1 VKSNIL
7 TDFLNDHFVL
17 FTSVLSGIICALYI
31 WKGFNEGFFIGTCI
45 IAVMNFIYVLVA
57 AFFKRKC
64 FSYFYLV
71 YSVILVFLIAF
82 EKTFLFNNFTALFI
96 VCIVV
101 MIKPKVKYIAM
112 LLYFAAVCVAFSING
127 ESVFHFLIHIVR
139 GIWFIGSI
147 FFVLENQFERKRL
160 VLYEDEVKI
169 LEQLC
174 DGKIY
179 QKEVE
184 GFSENT
190 VYRKL
195 KAARERNGNITR
207 EQLVELFRKECM
219 ERKSSEKT
227 FNQI

>member
-1 VKSNIL
+1 MKTNIL

-17 FTSVLSGIICALYI
+17 FTSVLSGILCALYI
-31 WKGFNEGFFIGTCI
+31 WKGFNEGFFIGTWI
-45 IAVMNFIYVLVA
+45 IAVMNFLYVLTA

-112 LLYFAAVCVAFSING
+112 SLYFGAVCVAFSING
-127 ESVFHFLIHIVR
+127 ESVFHFLIHIAR
-139 GIWFIGSI
+139 SIWFVGSV
-147 FFVLENQFERKRL
+147 FFVLGNQFERKQL

-207 EQLVELFRKECM
+207 EQLIALFKKERM
-219 ERKSSEKT
+219 GRKSSEKT
-227 FNQI
+227 FRQI